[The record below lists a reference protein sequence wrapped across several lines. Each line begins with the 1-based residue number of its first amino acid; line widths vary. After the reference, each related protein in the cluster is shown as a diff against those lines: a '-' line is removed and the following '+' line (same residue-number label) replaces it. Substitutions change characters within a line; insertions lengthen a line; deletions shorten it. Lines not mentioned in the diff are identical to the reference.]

1 MIIYTKSLKSRLIKI
16 VFLVIVLFVI
26 GFTVYNDNTKLS
38 VTDLLENANFDAE
51 SQTVN
56 VHKINVD
63 NSPDIFE
70 EIMIPEETQQ
80 ELIRTFENAQF
91 ESVGDR
97 GRMDFNYRI
106 NMVLNTGYVMFLDS
120 TTKSI
125 RVVDNNQTYV
135 TVIDNDFFDILENA
149 TK

>member
-1 MIIYTKSLKSRLIKI
+1 MIINTKSLKSRLIKI
-16 VFLVIVLFVI
+16 AFLVIVLFVI

-38 VTDLLENANFDAE
+38 ATDLLENANFDAE

>member
-1 MIIYTKSLKSRLIKI
+1 MIINTKSLKSRLII
-16 VFLVIVLFVI
+16 IAFLVIVLFVI

-38 VTDLLENANFDAE
+38 ATDLLENANFDAE

-80 ELIRTFENAQF
+80 ELIRTFENVQF

-97 GRMDFNYRI
+97 GRLDFNYRI
-106 NMVLNTGYVMFLDS
+106 NMTLNTGYVMFLDS
-120 TTKSI
+120 TT
-125 RVVDNNQTYV
+125 
-135 TVIDNDFFDILENA
+135 
-149 TK
+149 